1 MKKGFTL
8 IEVLVVLAIL
18 GVISAFLIN
27 AISKAGLKE
36 QERNKFLLRKA
47 YVSLTQNAAN
57 ILSNRQ
63 NYPKGLLAQC
73 RATNVDE
80 NRQINFCDE
89 FVSTINTIGD
99 LPENVCNSET
109 IPGYQERTH
118 LDDSFYTEN
127 YPRIISADRMVWWG
141 LGGKSESCAAANDSH
156 LENKLCD
163 GSFGDITDPDACKII
178 IVDVNGTDL
187 QRLNS
192 GQTVDKSKNIFGLD
206 IFRFKLCNNGRVEL
220 IGTDKLYSP
229 YKSRQTKKEITT
241 AEDLLRDANP
251 TRVRNNRTK

>member
-8 IEVLVVLAIL
+8 IEVLIVLAIL

-89 FVSTINTIGD
+89 FVSTINTI
-99 LPENVCNSET
+99 
-109 IPGYQERTH
+109 
-118 LDDSFYTEN
+118 
-127 YPRIISADRMVWWG
+127 
-141 LGGKSESCAAANDSH
+141 
-156 LENKLCD
+156 
-163 GSFGDITDPDACKII
+163 
-178 IVDVNGTDL
+178 
-187 QRLNS
+187 
-192 GQTVDKSKNIFGLD
+192 
-206 IFRFKLCNNGRVEL
+206 
-220 IGTDKLYSP
+220 
-229 YKSRQTKKEITT
+229 
-241 AEDLLRDANP
+241 
-251 TRVRNNRTK
+251 